1 MQNARAHKLQW
12 SGPIVHSSTVVILKM
27 SLTIH
32 LQDSLYQIHL
42 QDKFFCP
49 STKPPDAKVR
59 T

>member
-1 MQNARAHKLQW
+1 MIAHLLVK
-12 SGPIVHSSTVVILKM
+12 SIVMSKM

-49 STKPPDAKVR
+49 STKPPYAKVH